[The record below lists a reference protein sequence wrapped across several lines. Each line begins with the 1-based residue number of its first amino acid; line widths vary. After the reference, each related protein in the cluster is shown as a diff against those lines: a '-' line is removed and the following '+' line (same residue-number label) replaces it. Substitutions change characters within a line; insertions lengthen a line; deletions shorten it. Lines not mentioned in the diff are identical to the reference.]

1 MTKAW
6 LVKNLDPAGP
16 VDLNARRILAVRI
29 AEFYSHAPAL
39 DQEDA
44 VEELHEMRIGAKR
57 LRYSLELFRDLYGK
71 KGELQIDRV
80 KQLQEELGHI
90 HDIDVRIGLI
100 EQELLAIAREQIEQM
115 SDSLASASA
124 NEQRAIVTAALRPP
138 PDDPRRGLFALLGR
152 HHTARHEH
160 RHKLIELWDTFAE
173 EGFRA
178 DLVKLSSQASSTS
191 RGHTGSSASIET
203 GALRCGRCASS

>member
-6 LVKNLDPAGP
+6 PVKNLDPAEL
-16 VDLNARRILAVRI
+16 VDVNARRILAVRM

-39 DQEDA
+39 DDEDA
-44 VEELHEMRIGAKR
+44 VETLHEMRIAAKR

-90 HDIDVRIGLI
+90 HDTDVRIGLI
-100 EQELLAIAREQIEQM
+100 EQELLACAREQIEKL
-115 SDSLASASA
+115 SHSLAGAPA
-124 NEQRAIVTAALRPP
+124 EEQRAIVTATLRPP

-152 HHTARHEH
+152 QHTARRQH
-160 RHKLIELWDTFAE
+160 RLKLVELWDTFAA

-178 DLVKLSSQASSTS
+178 DLVKLSSA
-191 RGHTGSSASIET
+191 GS
-203 GALRCGRCASS
+203 

>member
-6 LVKNLDPAGP
+6 PVQNLDPSER
-16 VDLNARRILAVRI
+16 VDTNARRILAVRI
-29 AEFYSHAPAL
+29 AEFYSHTPAL
-39 DQEDA
+39 ANEDA
-44 VEELHEMRIGAKR
+44 VDELHAMRIAAKR

-100 EQELLAIAREQIEQM
+100 EQELLAFAQEQIEELSQ
-115 SDSLASASA
+115 SLSGAPAD
-124 NEQRAIVTAALRPP
+124 EQRAIVTATLRPP

-152 HHTARHEH
+152 QYSARRQH
-160 RHKLIELWDTFAE
+160 RLKLLELWETFAA

-178 DLVKLSSQASSTS
+178 DLVKLSSAVPSKS
-191 RGHTGSSASIET
+191 
-203 GALRCGRCASS
+203 